1 MVYVH
6 IPHKHDRRKA
16 TPRERAVALFAV
28 ALSVLA
34 FAIVAVIAGPKVGA
48 PPPPIVLW
56 MLVTLFVS
64 TALLAFFSWLKWQ
77 GEGNAPTQDTDPEEE
92 K

>member
-6 IPHKHDRRKA
+6 IPHKQDHRKA
-16 TPRERAVALFAV
+16 TPHERAIALYVVAFL
-28 ALSVLA
+28 VLA

-56 MLVTLFVS
+56 VLVALFVG
-64 TALLAFFSWLKWQ
+64 TALRAFFSWLSWQ
-77 GEGNAPTQDTDPEEE
+77 GEDNAPTQDSDSEEE